1 MTEEA
6 RAAADR
12 FTLRPIGH
20 VRGGRAEPIDDGW
33 DAVTAT
39 IALTPEF
46 GPEALA
52 GLVGFSHVEVV
63 FLFHRVAESAI
74 VADARHPRGRTDW
87 PKVGIFAQ
95 RGKDRP
101 NRLGVTICRL
111 LAVEGT
117 TLTVAGLDAIDG
129 APVLDVKPCMRG
141 FLPREEVREPDWARE
156 LMAGYWL

>member
-1 MTEEA
+1 MTNETQTP
-6 RAAADR
+6 ADT
-12 FTLRPIGH
+12 FTLHPIGH
-20 VRGGRAEPIDDGW
+20 VRGGRTAPVDDGW
-33 DAVTAT
+33 DAVSAT
-39 IALTPEF
+39 IALVPEF

-52 GLVGFSHVEVV
+52 GIDGFSHVEVV
-63 FLFHRVAESAI
+63 FLFDRVAESAI
-74 VADARHPRGRTDW
+74 VTGARHPRGRADW

-117 TLTVAGLDAIDG
+117 TLRVAGLDAING

-141 FLPREEVREPDWARE
+141 FLPRQEVTEPDWARE
-156 LMAGYWL
+156 LMAGYWK

>member
-1 MTEEA
+1 MTNEA
-6 RAAADR
+6 QAAADV
-12 FTLRPIGH
+12 FTLRPIGF

-52 GLVGFSHVEVV
+52 GLDGFSHVEVV
-63 FLFHRVAESAI
+63 FLFHRVAERAV
-74 VADARHPRGRTDW
+74 VAGARRPRGRADW

-141 FLPREEVREPDWARE
+141 FLPRGDIREPDWARE
-156 LMAGYWL
+156 LMAGYWA